1 MRNNTPIDA
10 GLPHPKKNILAF
22 RVAQGDNNIVQVF
35 DLTGGARKKIKD
47 VKI

>member
-22 RVAQGDNNIVQVF
+22 RVA
-35 DLTGGARKKIKD
+35 
-47 VKI
+47 